1 MALAEG
7 ELQRLAPKI
16 EGRGLTLETSLGLAA
31 TTGDAGPIR
40 RLIANLNENAI
51 DHNVEGGRV
60 EIRTESAA
68 ALTVS
73 NTGPRFHPRTST
85 ACSNRSRGSPAGG
98 PPMTAIT
105 GSVSRSSG
113 RSQSRTTPS

>member
-1 MALAEG
+1 VALAEG

-31 TTGDAGPIR
+31 TTGDAGLIR
-40 RLIANLNENAI
+40 RLIENAI